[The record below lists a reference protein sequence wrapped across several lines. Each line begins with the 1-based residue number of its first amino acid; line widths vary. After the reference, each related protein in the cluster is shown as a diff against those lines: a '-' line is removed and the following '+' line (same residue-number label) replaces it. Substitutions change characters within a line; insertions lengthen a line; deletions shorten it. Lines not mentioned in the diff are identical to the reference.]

1 MKILYTLLVCILF
14 IGVIHA
20 DDSRYVNEMKKNLV
34 LIDSAQNVGDYLTV
48 ANSFERIALAEKDK
62 WLPYYYISMV
72 YTLASFTDTLKD
84 KKDGYLDKADV
95 FVNIADSLQPDE
107 SEIYTLK
114 GMIAQARMVID
125 PMNRWQKYGS
135 AYTQNFKKAT
145 ELDTLNPRPDY
156 LIGVG
161 LFHTPEQF
169 GGGPA
174 AAKPVLERSLAKY
187 DAFVPANELMP
198 NWGRQMV
205 ESLLAQIKEREE
217 AVE

>member
-84 KKDGYLDKADV
+84 KKDGYLDKA
-95 FVNIADSLQPDE
+95 
-107 SEIYTLK
+107 
-114 GMIAQARMVID
+114 
-125 PMNRWQKYGS
+125 
-135 AYTQNFKKAT
+135 
-145 ELDTLNPRPDY
+145 
-156 LIGVG
+156 
-161 LFHTPEQF
+161 
-169 GGGPA
+169 
-174 AAKPVLERSLAKY
+174 
-187 DAFVPANELMP
+187 
-198 NWGRQMV
+198 
-205 ESLLAQIKEREE
+205 
-217 AVE
+217 